1 MHVDLFGHLRW
12 HKLLDAYVDG
22 ELAGARREAVALH
35 LGRCRWCSHQ
45 AELLLAVKESLTR
58 RQVRLPS
65 LVAARLR
72 RWAAGLSDQPLGTS
86 R

>member
-1 MHVDLFGHLRW
+1 MDLFGHLRW
-12 HKLLDAYVDG
+12 HKALDAYIDG
-22 ELAGARREAVALH
+22 ELAGARREAVAHH
-35 LGRCRWCSHQ
+35 LTRCRWCSDQ
-45 AELLLAVKESLTR
+45 AELLLGVKESLAR

-72 RWAAGLSDQPLGTS
+72 RWVARLSDQPLGTS